1 MIDLDL
7 NNKIALITGGTR
19 GLGRAIAEK
28 LAEQKVKIVVTGT
41 NKERAE
47 EAASEISSAYNVE
60 TLGLQQDVSS
70 EESTKEVVKCIIN
83 KFKRIDIL
91 VNNAGITSD
100 GIMMMM
106 KKENWDKVININLTG
121 AFNSTKF
128 VSKHMLKQKSGTI
141 VNITSVVGI
150 TGNAGQANYSA
161 SKAGLIGFTK
171 TVAREL
177 ADRGITVNAI
187 APGYISTDMTSKLP
201 DKVSRGILS
210 QIPMKAYGSPEAVAN
225 AVLFLASNMSNY
237 ITGQVINVDGGMVM
251 Y

>member
-150 TGNAGQANYSA
+150 TGNSGQANYSA

-201 DKVSRGILS
+201 DKVSREILS

>member
-1 MIDLDL
+1 MSDLGLTD
-7 NNKIALITGGTR
+7 KIALITGGTR

-28 LAEQKVKIVVTGT
+28 LAEEKVKVVVTGT
-41 NKERAE
+41 NEDRAKQ
-47 EAASEISSAYNVE
+47 AANEISLAYNIE
-60 TLGLQQDVSS
+60 TLGLKHDVSS
-70 EESTKEVVKCIIN
+70 EESTKEVVKCIID

-106 KKENWDKVININLTG
+106 KKENWDKVLNINLTG
-121 AFNSTKF
+121 AFNCTKF
-128 VSKHMLKQKSGTI
+128 VSKHMLKRKSGSI

-150 TGNAGQANYSA
+150 TGNVGQANYSA

-187 APGYISTDMTSKLP
+187 APGYISTDMTSTLS
-201 DKVSRGILS
+201 DKISQEILS
-210 QIPMKAYGSPEAVAN
+210 KIPMKTYGSPESVAN
-225 AVLFLASNMSNY
+225 AVLFLVSNMSQY

>member
-201 DKVSRGILS
+201 DKVSREILS

>member
-1 MIDLDL
+1 MINLDL

-19 GLGRAIAEK
+19 GLGRSIAEK

-47 EAASEISSAYNVE
+47 EAASEISSTYNVE
-60 TLGLQQDVSS
+60 ALGLQHDVSS
-70 EESTKEVVKCIIN
+70 EESTKKVVKCIID

-100 GIMMMM
+100 GLMMMM

-121 AFNSTKF
+121 AFNCTKF

-150 TGNAGQANYSA
+150 TGNTGQANYSA

-201 DKVSRGILS
+201 DKVSQEILS

>member
-19 GLGRAIAEK
+19 GLGRSIAEK

-47 EAASEISSAYNVE
+47 EAASEISSTYNVE
-60 TLGLQQDVSS
+60 ALGLQQDVSS
-70 EESTKEVVKCIIN
+70 EESTKEVVRYIIN

-100 GIMMMM
+100 GLMMMM

-121 AFNSTKF
+121 AFNCTKF

-150 TGNAGQANYSA
+150 TGNTGQANYSA

-201 DKVSRGILS
+201 DKVSQEILS
-210 QIPMKAYGSPEAVAN
+210 QIPMKAYGSSEAVAN

>member
-1 MIDLDL
+1 MIDLGL
-7 NNKIALITGGTR
+7 TNKIALITGGTR

-28 LAEQKVKIVVTGT
+28 LAQEKVKVVVTGV
-41 NKERAE
+41 NEDRAKQV
-47 EAASEISSAYNVE
+47 ANEISLNYNVE
-60 TLGLQQDVSS
+60 TLGLKHDVSS
-70 EESTKEVVKCIIN
+70 EESTKEVVRTVVEN
-83 KFKRIDIL
+83 FKRIDIL

-106 KKENWDKVININLTG
+106 KKEKWDKVLSVNLTG
-121 AFNSTKF
+121 AFNCTKF
-128 VSKHMLKQKSGTI
+128 VSKHMLKQKSGSI

-150 TGNAGQANYSA
+150 TGNVGQANYSA

-187 APGYISTDMTSKLP
+187 APGYISTDMTSTLS
-201 DKVSRGILS
+201 DKTTEEILS
-210 QIPMKAYGSPEAVAN
+210 KIPMKTYGKPESVAN
-225 AVLFLASNMSNY
+225 AVLFLVSNMSQY